1 MNSQQKNN
9 FQFLDLFAFL
19 KSKLFGHTLLRLF
32 LVVLLLWVLHS
43 IALRLYTNHGQ
54 KLIMPKYLGQEL
66 QSAIKHADSRGFKI
80 EVSDSIFLK
89 GQKPGIILSQ
99 IPVEHSKVKTGRTIY
114 VTTSKFR
121 SESFMSVQLPVLYG
135 KKYEFKKRELQ
146 NTFDIYS
153 KIRGQLYDP
162 GPELHIL
169 EVYYKGE
176 IINNADLRNE
186 EIIIYKGDTLEFV
199 VSTQSGGKVPVPDF
213 YCKTLAEAKFLLA
226 GSKLELGDLELIGE
240 FEDQESAYVIDQD
253 IPSDQMVA
261 LGTKIK
267 LSISQ
272 QKPELCN

>member
-1 MNSQQKNN
+1 
-9 FQFLDLFAFL
+9 
-19 KSKLFGHTLLRLF
+19 
-32 LVVLLLWVLHS
+32 
-43 IALRLYTNHGQ
+43 
-54 KLIMPKYLGQEL
+54 MPKYKGLEL
-66 QSAIKHADSRGFKI
+66 DAASQHADSRGFTI
-80 EVSDSIFLK
+80 VVSDSVFLK

-114 VTTSKFR
+114 VTTSKYR
-121 SESFMSVQLPVLYG
+121 SESFLSIQLPVLYG

-153 KIRGQLYDP
+153 KIKGQRYDP

-176 IINNADLRNE
+176 IINDSNIRND
-186 EIIIYKGDTLEFV
+186 EITIYNGDTLEFV

-226 GSKLELGDLELIGE
+226 GSKLELGELELVGE
-240 FEDQESAYVIDQD
+240 FDDQESAYVIDQD